1 MKTQFKEQLL
11 TDIQTQPPLTLE
23 QWIENLN
30 ITNDQLED
38 FHEAVNELI
47 QDYELAYSK
56 KKKLMLASELGYVK
70 GKLEVVGKDFG
81 FVDVLDFS
89 VYVKATNFM
98 DAMDKDEVVARYWKT
113 PDGRFEGE
121 IVKVLKAISA
131 GLCHRDHGA
140 DKKTFVFQVL

>member
-70 GKLEVVGKDFG
+70 G
-81 FVDVLDFS
+81 
-89 VYVKATNFM
+89 
-98 DAMDKDEVVARYWKT
+98 
-113 PDGRFEGE
+113 
-121 IVKVLKAISA
+121 
-131 GLCHRDHGA
+131 
-140 DKKTFVFQVL
+140 